1 LLGSIL
7 AHNINTNFGEYIMK
21 NTTKNLAVIIA
32 SGLLLSGCENS
43 DFAATPCIIDPEN
56 TQPDT
61 LDCTSP
67 QGAIISAP
75 NPAPAPEVDLSL
87 GLTGQVFDN
96 SYWVSAQVCFDN
108 NQNAICDTE
117 LETTVLTNEQG
128 LYAFTKNA
136 TYAGLLNGSPLI
148 ATLENRL
155 MTASPDTDTQS
166 SNNSNITPFTS
177 IVVNEMLFSQA
188 SFQDAELARQAI
200 AEKDFILA
208 SPELLTGNNYLT
220 SDNNTGN
227 SNTGDINNF
236 IASFNAVQAAFNQS
250 LEPMYNYSVIA
261 ATFNAMIDNKN
272 FNITVNSDISQAD
285 IDALSLLN
293 SHINTQLST
302 ELITWELDYKD
313 ETSRRLSSLNGL
325 AIVGSKWHNRLTLL
339 DTSNDSDNEGSG
351 AEPSWISSTIFAYVE
366 GGQDAVDAFSGA
378 TEQLLQD
385 IDISPDNRSVFVTV
399 KKAKNSS
406 KDIGVGLYRA
416 DIFSPQEIEEI
427 KFASATE
434 NTVDYYAFTD
444 INNTA
449 LSADGKVLALASEK
463 REIAILNADTLAEQS
478 ILELDSKVR
487 SIALNQSGEQVFAG
501 LSKSSRT
508 GIISINVGTKEENDF
523 IARDSY
529 PTDLQLFGNNL
540 LAVSFYQDA
549 TLSIFD
555 VSDANNLIAIK
566 NLSASEEIIS
576 FSLSNNGKF
585 AAIAMRSGEFELF
598 ELTPSIRLLGKF
610 DSKDSANI
618 NDISFSDDNTVL
630 ISIDNAIQVL
640 TINIEEAL

>member
-1 LLGSIL
+1 
-7 AHNINTNFGEYIMK
+7 MK

-43 DFAATPCIIDPEN
+43 DFAATPCIIDVDN

-67 QGAIISAP
+67 QGAIISDP

-87 GLTGQVFDN
+87 GLTGQVFAD
-96 SYWVSAQVCFDN
+96 SYWVSAKVCFDN

-117 LETTVLTNEQG
+117 LETTVITDEQG
-128 LYAFTKNA
+128 QYAFTKNA

-155 MTASPDTDTQS
+155 MTTSPVADTDAQNSDAQS
-166 SNNSNITPFTS
+166 SDNSNITPFTS

-250 LEPMYNYSVIA
+250 LEPVHNYSVIA

-285 IDALSLLN
+285 INALSLLN

-630 ISIDNAIQVL
+630 ISIDNAIQTL
-640 TINIEEAL
+640 TIDTQVDTQGAL

>member
-1 LLGSIL
+1 
-7 AHNINTNFGEYIMK
+7 MK